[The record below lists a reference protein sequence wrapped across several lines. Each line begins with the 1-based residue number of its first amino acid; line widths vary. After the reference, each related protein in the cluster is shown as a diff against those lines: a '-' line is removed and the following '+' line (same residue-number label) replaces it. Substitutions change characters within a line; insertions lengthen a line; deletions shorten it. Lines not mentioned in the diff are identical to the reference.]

1 MKNFLLLVLFVL
13 AAAGC
18 GVSYMLLRMPQH
30 DVTALIVK
38 YLAVKP
44 GEGQAA
50 AEEPKAESEPAPEAA
65 PATEVQEESVKDPA
79 PEKPVAKDKDDGKEW
94 KGLSSDAWYAG
105 KRLSERD
112 FRGKV
117 TMVYAWSSKEKPSVE
132 MLSRIEEIWSS
143 FKHKPLVVVGSHR
156 GGNNPKIPK
165 AYRQLGLTFPMYE
178 GAAFA
183 KEPNVSAYP
192 CIYIVNHHGKIV
204 YCGSSDRSA
213 TEALVE
219 ALTACQLKQ

>member
-1 MKNFLLLVLFVL
+1 MKNFLILILFVF
-13 AAAGC
+13 AAVGC
-18 GVSYMLLRMPQH
+18 GISYMLLRMPRH

-38 YLAVKP
+38 YLAVNP
-44 GEGQAA
+44 GEAEAVADEVKSEAVTSSEEDPAA
-50 AEEPKAESEPAPEAA
+50 GSDAADVKEPAPE
-65 PATEVQEESVKDPA
+65 S
-79 PEKPVAKDKDDGKEW
+79 PVVGDKGGDREW
-94 KGLSSDAWYAG
+94 KGISSDDWYSG
-105 KRLSERD
+105 RRLSERD

-117 TMVYAWSSKEKPSVE
+117 TMVYVWSSKVKPSVE
-132 MLSRIEEIWSS
+132 MLGRIEEIWSS

-165 AYRQLGLTFPMYE
+165 ACKQLGISFPMYE

-192 CIYIVNHHGKIV
+192 GIYIVNHHGKIV
-204 YCGSSDRSA
+204 YRGSSDRSA

-219 ALTACQLKQ
+219 ALTACELKQ